1 MRARTVW
8 RIGREAV
15 EQMIRKPLG
24 LFSGG
29 KEVADFKPTVADV
42 AEQLT
47 RVEWK
52 LDRLLFG
59 KNTPEGHYR
68 DSQMGKLRSADGQFV
83 ADPEEYNN
91 PLPPTS
97 ARQG

>member
-1 MRARTVW
+1 M
-8 RIGREAV
+8 
-15 EQMIRKPLG
+15 
-24 LFSGG
+24 
-29 KEVADFKPTVADV
+29 ADFKPTVADV

-68 DSQMGKLRSADGQFV
+68 DPQMGKLHSADGQFA
-83 ADPEEYNN
+83 ADSADYNN
-91 PLPPTS
+91 PLPRT
-97 ARQG
+97 